1 MLMDQEFIKRPS
13 QIEADVREG
22 LMQKTAEPPS
32 YNESDLIHDDN
43 ELIDDEHEFDV
54 DELDADFEYGP

>member
-1 MLMDQEFIKRPS
+1 MDQEFIKRPNPL
-13 QIEADVREG
+13 EPNLREV
-22 LMQKTAEPPS
+22 LKEKTAQPLS
-32 YNESDLIHDDN
+32 YNESDLIDEDN

>member
-13 QIEADVREG
+13 QLEPNLREV
-22 LMQKTAEPPS
+22 LKEKTAEPLF
-32 YNESDLIHDDN
+32 YDESD
-43 ELIDDEHEFDV
+43 LIDDEHGFDV